1 MMNSL
6 LLAVLVIGGYFIA
19 YFTYGRFLARK
30 IFNISAEAVCPS
42 QALRDDH
49 DFIPTRKEV
58 LFGHH
63 FTSIAG
69 LGPIVGPA
77 IAVIWGWV
85 PAILWI
91 FFGSI
96 FVGAVHDFG
105 SMVVSLRA
113 QGRSI
118 GDIAAD
124 LVNKRVR
131 TLFLVIIF
139 FELWIVIAVFSLI
152 IAILFTM
159 FPIAVFPVWFELVI
173 AATIGYLIYSRGKG
187 IWVTSVTA
195 VIVMYITVVIGAYF
209 PIDFGTLFGMTD
221 KWVLITW
228 IIIVLCLNAWLAS
241 SLPIQTL
248 LQPRDFINSHQLL
261 IAMAL
266 LLLGVIVAHPV
277 MVGPAFNF
285 SASGAPPMWPF
296 IFVVLA
302 CGAVSGF
309 HSLVGS
315 GTSSK
320 QCDSETS
327 SLYVG
332 FGSMLWEGTL
342 AMLVVVAVAAGI
354 GLGLKGEGGE
364 IFTGSAAFQ
373 HHYAS
378 WGAAEG
384 LASKLGAF
392 VQGAANMIGACG
404 IPEKIAMAVMAVF
417 IVSFAAT
424 TVDTATRIQRY
435 VVVELA
441 SAYRFKPLMHRQ
453 AGTAFAVLT
462 AAVLAF
468 YDGSGKGALKLWPL
482 FGSVNQLLAGLA
494 LLIITIY
501 LARRKTNI
509 VYSAAPM
516 LFMVIMTGWAM
527 IINIQKYFAAA
538 NWLLLCIGVMVF
550 ALEIWMIIESVMVL
564 KSVYIPTHAGDVS
577 ATRNA
582 SDYRSRASGE

>member
-1 MMNSL
+1 MNSL
-6 LLAVLVIGGYFIA
+6 ILAVLVIIGYLIA
-19 YFTYGRFLARK
+19 YHTYGKFLAKK
-30 IFNISAEAVCPS
+30 IFRLSAEAVCPS
-42 QALRDDH
+42 EALRDDH
-49 DFIPTRKEV
+49 DFIPTKKEV

-105 SMVVSLRA
+105 SMVISLRA

-131 TLFLVIIF
+131 TLFLLIIF

-159 FPIAVFPVWFELVI
+159 YPIAVFPVWFELVI
-173 AATIGYLIYSRGKG
+173 AATIGYLIYTKGKS
-187 IWVTSVTA
+187 IWLTSIVA
-195 VIVMYITVVIGAYF
+195 VVIMYITVVIGAYL
-209 PIDFGTLFGMTD
+209 PIDFAVLFGLND

-228 IIIVLCLNAWLAS
+228 ILLVLSFNSWLAS
-241 SLPIQTL
+241 SLPVQTL

-261 IAMAL
+261 IAMFL
-266 LLLGVIVAHPV
+266 LMLGVIVAHPV
-277 MVGPAFNF
+277 IVAPAMNL
-285 SASGAPPMWPF
+285 SAAGAPPMWPF

-327 SLYVG
+327 SLYVS
-332 FGSMLWEGTL
+332 FGSMLWEGAL

-354 GLGLKGEGGE
+354 GMGLKGGGGE
-364 IFTGSAAFQ
+364 IFTGTAAFN

-384 LASKLGAF
+384 LASKLNAF
-392 VQGAANMIGACG
+392 IQGSANMIEACG
-404 IPEKIAMAVMAVF
+404 IPEKIALAVMAVF

-441 SAYRFKPLMHRQ
+441 TAYRFKPLMHRQ

-509 VYSAAPM
+509 IYSAVPM
-516 LFMVIMTGWAM
+516 VFMIVMTAWAM
-527 IINIQKYFAAA
+527 MLNIQKYFITE
-538 NWLLLCIGVMVF
+538 NWLLLAVGVMVF
-550 ALEIWMIIESVMVL
+550 ALEIWMIVESVIVL
-564 KSVYIPTHAGDVS
+564 KDVCGKVE
-577 ATRNA
+577 A
-582 SDYRSRASGE
+582 SEHFPDTG

>member
-1 MMNSL
+1 MNSL
-6 LLAVLVIGGYFIA
+6 LLAILMIIGYLIA
-19 YFTYGRFLARK
+19 YHTYGKFLAKK
-30 IFNISAEAVCPS
+30 IFRLSAEAVCPS
-42 QALRDDH
+42 EALRDDH
-49 DFIPTRKEV
+49 DFIPTKKEV

-96 FVGAVHDFG
+96 FFGALHDFG
-105 SMVVSLRA
+105 SMVISLRA

-118 GDIAAD
+118 GDVAAD
-124 LVNKRVR
+124 LVNSRVR
-131 TLFLVIIF
+131 TLFLLIIF
-139 FELWIVIAVFSLI
+139 FELWLVIAVFALI

-159 FPIAVFPVWFELVI
+159 FPIAVFPVWFELII
-173 AATIGYLIYSRGKG
+173 AATIGYLIYAKGKS
-187 IWVTSVTA
+187 IWTTSIVA
-195 VIVMYITVVIGAYF
+195 VIVMYITVIIGAYF
-209 PIDFGTLFGMTD
+209 PIDFAVIFGMSD

-228 IIIVLCLNAWLAS
+228 VLIVLALNAWLAS
-241 SLPIQTL
+241 SLPVQTL

-261 IAMAL
+261 IAMFL
-266 LLLGVIVAHPV
+266 LMVGVIVAHPV
-277 MVGPAFNF
+277 MVAPAVNL
-285 SASGAPPMWPF
+285 SVPGAPPLWPF

-332 FGSMLWEGTL
+332 YGSMLWEGAL

-354 GLGLKGEGGE
+354 GMGLKGANGE
-364 IFTGSAAFQ
+364 IFTGSAAFN

-378 WGAAEG
+378 WGAAQG
-384 LASKLGAF
+384 LASKLNAF
-392 VQGAANMIGACG
+392 VQGSANLIEAYG
-404 IPEKIAMAVMAVF
+404 IPEMVAMAVMAVF

-441 SAYRFKPLMHRQ
+441 TAYRFKPLMHRQ
-453 AGTAFAVLT
+453 VGTAFAVLT
-462 AAVLAF
+462 AGILAF

-501 LARRKTNI
+501 LARKKINI
-509 VYSAAPM
+509 IYSAVPM
-516 LFMVIMTGWAM
+516 VFMIAMTGWAM
-527 IINIQKYFAAA
+527 LLNIQKYFLSG
-538 NWLLLCIGVMVF
+538 NWLLLVIGLMVF
-550 ALEIWMIIESVMVL
+550 VLEIWMIVESVIVL
-564 KSVYIPTHAGDVS
+564 SS
-577 ATRNA
+577 AYQEAKGPEQA
-582 SDYRSRASGE
+582 SLIS